1 MLPLLVVR
9 ASEVIRSG
17 DRMARYSGVTFLLLL
32 VIIPAT
38 YGAATLVDKSVFRS
52 RSAANQSGPAGIR
65 HDLLGKD
72 GDALRFYQEVSAAAE
87 GSVIYMI
94 DPGMALP
101 LARQRLLIEHAHLR
115 TLEHLKSKQYR
126 GTPPGGVL
134 LVLPAEFTSNG
145 KLAVIKNSFP
155 GVSHWQPVTL
165 DSQEGWILQR
175 GTY

>member
-1 MLPLLVVR
+1 MARDAGVPFLRLLV
-9 ASEVIRSG
+9 
-17 DRMARYSGVTFLLLL
+17 FL
-32 VIIPAT
+32 PAT

-72 GDALRFYQEVSAAAE
+72 GDALRFYQEVSAAGE

-155 GVSHWQPVTL
+155 GVSHWQPVAL